1 MQTVI
6 PSSSPAQAAPADAAA
21 GTGAP
26 QITEQRLIQAQEALG
41 ALKAEIE
48 RRLFGQSA
56 LVVQGIIGLLAR
68 GNVLIEGQPGLGKT
82 LLVRVMSEA
91 LHLDFSRIQ
100 FTPDLMPADIT
111 GSQSLVHD
119 EQGRASLEFRAGPV
133 FSNIVL
139 ADEINRATPK
149 TQSALLEA
157 MQEQSVTVAGGRRP
171 LPAPFMVIATQN
183 PIEMEGTYPLP
194 EAQLDRFLLKL
205 EIAFPS
211 FETLRDIGLH
221 TTGQQELATT
231 RVMDKQTLLS
241 LQALVREIA
250 VAPHVAEHAARLTLA
265 THPDAPDAPESIRKY
280 VRYGASPRAMQA
292 LILAGRAHALLCGR
306 AWMSEEDIHQVAHPV
321 LRHRMIPSFDAKLE
335 NVTNNDL
342 VDQLLASAAQH
353 VRATG

>member
-1 MQTVI
+1 M
-6 PSSSPAQAAPADAAA
+6 
-21 GTGAP
+21 
-26 QITEQRLIQAQEALG
+26 
-41 ALKAEIE
+41 
-48 RRLFGQSA
+48 
-56 LVVQGIIGLLAR
+56 
-68 GNVLIEGQPGLGKT
+68 
-82 LLVRVMSEA
+82 
-91 LHLDFSRIQ
+91 
-100 FTPDLMPADIT
+100 
-111 GSQSLVHD
+111 HD
-119 EQGRASLEFRAGPV
+119 EHGRASLEFRAGPV

-157 MQEQSVTVAGGRRP
+157 MQEHVGHRRVAAAARCR
-171 LPAPFMVIATQN
+171 APFMVIATQN

-205 EIAFPS
+205 EVAFPS
-211 FETLRDIGLH
+211 FETLCDIGLH
-221 TTGQQELATT
+221 TTAKDELSTT
-231 RVMDKQTLLS
+231 RVMDRATLVS

-250 VAPHVAEHAARLTLA
+250 VAPHVAQHAARLTMA
-265 THPDAPDAPESIRKY
+265 THPNAPDAPEPIRKY

-342 VDQLLASAAQH
+342 VDQLLALVAP
-353 VRATG
+353 RA